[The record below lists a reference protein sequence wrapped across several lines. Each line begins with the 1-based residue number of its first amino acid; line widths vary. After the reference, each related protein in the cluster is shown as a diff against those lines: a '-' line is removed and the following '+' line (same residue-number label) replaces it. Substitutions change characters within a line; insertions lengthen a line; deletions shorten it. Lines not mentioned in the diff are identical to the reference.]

1 MSVQAKKSRFQPSVE
16 ARRALPPDLRKKAEG
31 WLREAIHILNL
42 AQSVSTDP
50 TVKSGLFKY
59 ASELLVS
66 AIKLDTDS
74 DDVAQVLVEVT
85 SELSAERLR
94 LHGQGIMRLA
104 TAPGTTLAAKYKQPM
119 IACAKELF
127 TAALR
132 KAPSDKVTQDELQT
146 ATKAAL
152 TALQQRRSESPYN
165 TRAATASAAAITL
178 TLKEGTGK
186 ENDAPL
192 KAKPASKPGVC
203 CARPDKSPRFTGMV
217 RTESGTLVTKLD
229 LENREIRAAARSL
242 TVHYSVGLEAGK
254 LHFTRS
260 TRAPVPVEELC
271 SLVCKNQLTAA
282 GAVLCGSRWV
292 PLSQLIDLSEARRIG
307 AAAMRRG
314 RLDNKNECFAE
325 LTDTLA
331 TEIAQRLP
339 RYPIKLHVYDLGQAK
354 GISGLN
360 VVTKGLAMGGMFH
373 GAIEVHGDEWSF
385 GWADPG
391 YTGVFDCPPTKNE
404 LHRHRET
411 IELGWTWL
419 GPSQT
424 AVLVKRLQREWGGDS
439 YDFLRKNCCHFCEE
453 FAKRLEPGLSS
464 KNIPAWLNRLARGG
478 ASVANTNVS
487 KWFFADKVAAA

>member
-1 MSVQAKKSRFQPSVE
+1 
-16 ARRALPPDLRKKAEG
+16 LRKKAEG

-42 AQSVSTDP
+42 AQCVSTDP
-50 TVKSGLFKY
+50 KVKSGLYKY

-74 DDVAQVLVEVT
+74 DDVPQVLVEVT
-85 SELSAERLR
+85 SDLSAERLR
-94 LHGQGIMRLA
+94 LHGQGVMRLA
-104 TAPGTTLAAKYKQPM
+104 TAPGATLAAKYKQPM
-119 IACAKELF
+119 IMCAKELF
-127 TAALR
+127 SAALR
-132 KAPSDKVTQDELQT
+132 KAPSDKVARGELEA
-146 ATKAAL
+146 ATKAAVQ
-152 TALQQRRSESPYN
+152 ALEQRRSESPYN
-165 TRAATASAAAITL
+165 TRAAAAAAAASL
-178 TLKEGTGK
+178 VLKEGSGK
-186 ENDAPL
+186 ENAAPPR
-192 KAKPASKPGVC
+192 ASAASKPGGC
-203 CARPDKSPRFTGMV
+203 CARPDKSPRVGGGLV

-242 TVHYSVGLEAGK
+242 TVHYSLGLTNGK

-260 TRAPVPVEELC
+260 TKAPVPVEDLC
-271 SLVCKNQLTAA
+271 RLVCKNQLTAA
-282 GAVLCGSRWV
+282 AAVLCGSRWV

-314 RLDNKNECFAE
+314 SLDIVRNESFAE

-354 GISGLN
+354 GISGPN

-391 YTGVFDCPPTKNE
+391 YTGVFDCPPTQNE

-411 IELGWTWL
+411 VELGWTWL

-424 AVLVKRLQREWGGDS
+424 AVLTKKLQREWGGDT

-453 FAKRLEPGLSS
+453 FATRLEPGLSAR
-464 KNIPAWLNRLARGG
+464 NIPPWLNRLARGG
-478 ASVANTNVS
+478 ASVADTTVS
-487 KWFFADKVAAA
+487 KWLFAEKNAAA